1 MDDLS
6 GNPPTPPYV
15 VAPSAAANSAAP
27 PPNPSAGVDVGNPT
41 AAARA
46 LFAPPRVAL
55 HAGAAAAQMA
65 AQGTA
70 PRRGK
75 VPATKRS
82 HLGPAAVAPPKKP
95 KKPVARRP
103 PPPPP
108 PPTQPTQPYQ
118 APPPPPP
125 PTLPTQPTPPSGTRA
140 GAHMVD
146 EEMPERVDDVAFM
159 ETMNVGSSFL
169 HDEAADG
176 EEEYEDVDEEGEGLI
191 EPRPPGRSA
200 NYTIAED
207 KLLCKTWLTIGMD
220 PTTGTDQTRE
230 TYWMRMTDYF
240 NTNTSGIERT
250 MRSLRSRWSGINTDC
265 QKWAGVQA
273 NIDVLNPSGTNEND
287 RNSMAQGLFR
297 DVGKK
302 NKKGNKILGKPFTLH
317 HCYEVLGNEEKWKT
331 RDKMDAATM
340 AANATGDATIIDD
353 DDSSDEGRMKRSS
366 TPHSVNN
373 GRRNVHGRKTAKEMK
388 GKKAG
393 DDDIAMAMERIANA
407 RLQAN
412 EDRKMQ
418 RNLEKEAMDAIEAR
432 RAALEERIAA
442 NEERKLAL
450 EEKRQATEEQARLA
464 EEERKL
470 FLMDTSHMDERQKE
484 YINLLRDE
492 VLAKKRLLIAN
503 MNTSTTGMF
512 GGGMFGGGMFGGG
525 MPTFGG
531 GMGGM
536 AGMGSMPMPTMGGMA
551 GMGGMPGMG
560 GYGGMAGM
568 GGPSYGGVF
577 GGTMG
582 GSVSGVYGSMGAPPG
597 GFVSSMNATI
607 PPSTQDDEEEEEG
620 VDLESAEV

>member
-1 MDDLS
+1 MDDRQP
-6 GNPPTPPYV
+6 GDPPYSV
-15 VAPSAAANSAAP
+15 TPSAAAATSAACAK
-27 PPNPSAGVDVGNPT
+27 PSAATGTT
-41 AAARA
+41 ALLAVRPPRGHCAPARDGA
-46 LFAPPRVAL
+46 RDTVRGPRREEGAVKRLTSAPP
-55 HAGAAAAQMA
+55 
-65 AQGTA
+65 
-70 PRRGK
+70 
-75 VPATKRS
+75 
-82 HLGPAAVAPPKKP
+82 
-95 KKPVARRP
+95 
-103 PPPPP
+103 
-108 PPTQPTQPYQ
+108 
-118 APPPPPP
+118 
-125 PTLPTQPTPPSGTRA
+125 
-140 GAHMVD
+140 
-146 EEMPERVDDVAFM
+146 VDDAAFM

-169 HDEAADG
+169 HDDEAADG

-191 EPRPPGRSA
+191 EPRHPGRAA

-230 TYWMRMTDYF
+230 TYWVRMTDYF

-331 RDKMDAATM
+331 RGKLDAATM

-353 DDSSDEGRMKRSS
+353 DDSSDEGKKRSS
-366 TPHSVNN
+366 TPHSINN
-373 GRRNVHGRKTAKEMK
+373 GRRNVPGRKTAKEMK
-388 GKKAG
+388 GRKAG

-418 RNLEKEAMDAIEAR
+418 RNLEKQAMDAIEAR

-450 EEKRQATEEQARLA
+450 EEKRQATEEHARLA

-484 YINLLRDE
+484 YVNLLRDE
-492 VLAKKRLLIAN
+492 VLAKKRLLVAN

-512 GGGMFGGGMFGGG
+512 GGGVFGGGMFGGG
-525 MPTFGG
+525 MG
-531 GMGGM
+531 GMG
-536 AGMGSMPMPTMGGMA
+536 GMGSMPMPTMGGM
-551 GMGGMPGMG
+551 GGMGSMPMPSMGGMAGMG

-568 GGPSYGGVF
+568 GRSSYGGVF

-607 PPSTQDDEEEEEG
+607 PPSTQDDEDEEEG
-620 VDLESAEV
+620 VDLENAEV

>member
-1 MDDLS
+1 
-6 GNPPTPPYV
+6 
-15 VAPSAAANSAAP
+15 
-27 PPNPSAGVDVGNPT
+27 
-41 AAARA
+41 
-46 LFAPPRVAL
+46 
-55 HAGAAAAQMA
+55 
-65 AQGTA
+65 
-70 PRRGK
+70 
-75 VPATKRS
+75 
-82 HLGPAAVAPPKKP
+82 
-95 KKPVARRP
+95 
-103 PPPPP
+103 
-108 PPTQPTQPYQ
+108 
-118 APPPPPP
+118 
-125 PTLPTQPTPPSGTRA
+125 
-140 GAHMVD
+140 
-146 EEMPERVDDVAFM
+146 
-159 ETMNVGSSFL
+159 MNVGSSFL
-169 HDEAADG
+169 NDDEAADG

-191 EPRPPGRSA
+191 EPRHPGRAA

-230 TYWMRMTDYF
+230 TYWVRMTDYF

-331 RDKMDAATM
+331 RGKLDAATM

-353 DDSSDEGRMKRSS
+353 DDSSDEGKKRSS
-366 TPHSVNN
+366 TPHSINN
-373 GRRNVHGRKTAKEMK
+373 GRRNVPGRKTAKEMK
-388 GKKAG
+388 GRKAG

-450 EEKRQATEEQARLA
+450 EEKRQAAEEHARLA

-484 YINLLRDE
+484 YVNLLRDE
-492 VLAKKRLLIAN
+492 VLAKKRLLVAN

-512 GGGMFGGGMFGGG
+512 GGGMFGGGM
-525 MPTFGG
+525 G
-531 GMGGM
+531 GMG
-536 AGMGSMPMPTMGGMA
+536 GMGSMPMPTMGGM
-551 GMGGMPGMG
+551 GGMGSMPMPSMGGMAGMG

-568 GGPSYGGVF
+568 GGSSYGGVF

-607 PPSTQDDEEEEEG
+607 PPSTQDDEDEEEG
-620 VDLESAEV
+620 VDLENAEV

>member
-1 MDDLS
+1 
-6 GNPPTPPYV
+6 
-15 VAPSAAANSAAP
+15 
-27 PPNPSAGVDVGNPT
+27 
-41 AAARA
+41 
-46 LFAPPRVAL
+46 
-55 HAGAAAAQMA
+55 
-65 AQGTA
+65 
-70 PRRGK
+70 
-75 VPATKRS
+75 
-82 HLGPAAVAPPKKP
+82 
-95 KKPVARRP
+95 
-103 PPPPP
+103 
-108 PPTQPTQPYQ
+108 
-118 APPPPPP
+118 
-125 PTLPTQPTPPSGTRA
+125 
-140 GAHMVD
+140 MVD
-146 EEMPERVDDVAFM
+146 GEMPERVDDAAFM
-159 ETMNVGSSFL
+159 EAMNVGSSFL
-169 HDEAADG
+169 HDDEAADG

-191 EPRPPGRSA
+191 EPRHPGRAA

-220 PTTGTDQTRE
+220 PTTGIDQTRE
-230 TYWMRMTDYF
+230 TYWMRMTEYF

-331 RDKMDAATM
+331 RGKLDAATM

-353 DDSSDEGRMKRSS
+353 DDSSDEGKKRSS

-388 GKKAG
+388 GRKAG

-450 EEKRQATEEQARLA
+450 EEKRQASEEYARLA

-492 VLAKKRLLIAN
+492 VLAKKRVLVAN
-503 MNTSTTGMF
+503 LNTSTTDMF
-512 GGGMFGGGMFGGG
+512 GGDLGGARASDGEAKVEGVLVGEAAGGDSRRHG
-525 MPTFGG
+525 RSGQPRWRSTELGSQTSDQNRGRLTQGIVAHAGADAEGNERLQLVDEQRKVMTLEYCNSTGRRAMTFATYRDDGSAHAGHVASSKGVAEDVAETEPATLARRGRDGG
-531 GMGGM
+531 LAGADVRDEL
-536 AGMGSMPMPTMGGMA
+536 AGMILGAQKMSEEKTIAREWRRGKGLA
-551 GMGGMPGMG
+551 G
-560 GYGGMAGM
+560 AR
-568 GGPSYGGVF
+568 V
-577 GGTMG
+577 
-582 GSVSGVYGSMGAPPG
+582 A
-597 GFVSSMNATI
+597 
-607 PPSTQDDEEEEEG
+607 EEE
-620 VDLESAEV
+620 

>member
-1 MDDLS
+1 
-6 GNPPTPPYV
+6 
-15 VAPSAAANSAAP
+15 
-27 PPNPSAGVDVGNPT
+27 
-41 AAARA
+41 
-46 LFAPPRVAL
+46 
-55 HAGAAAAQMA
+55 
-65 AQGTA
+65 
-70 PRRGK
+70 
-75 VPATKRS
+75 
-82 HLGPAAVAPPKKP
+82 
-95 KKPVARRP
+95 
-103 PPPPP
+103 
-108 PPTQPTQPYQ
+108 
-118 APPPPPP
+118 
-125 PTLPTQPTPPSGTRA
+125 
-140 GAHMVD
+140 
-146 EEMPERVDDVAFM
+146 M

-176 EEEYEDVDEEGEGLI
+176 EEEYEDVHEEGEGLI
-191 EPRPPGRSA
+191 EARPPGRSA

-207 KLLCKTWLTIGMD
+207 KLLCKTWLTIEMD

-265 QKWAGVQA
+265 KKWAGVQA

-302 NKKGNKILGKPFTLH
+302 NKKGNKILGKSFTLH

-331 RDKMDAATM
+331 RGKMDAATM

-492 VLAKKRLLIAN
+492 VLAKKRLLVAN
-503 MNTSTTGMF
+503 MKTSTTGMF
-512 GGGMFGGGMFGGG
+512 GGGMFGGC

-536 AGMGSMPMPTMGGMA
+536 VGMGSMPMPTMG
-551 GMGGMPGMG
+551 
-560 GYGGMAGM
+560 
-568 GGPSYGGVF
+568 V
-577 GGTMG
+577 
-582 GSVSGVYGSMGAPPG
+582 
-597 GFVSSMNATI
+597 
-607 PPSTQDDEEEEEG
+607 
-620 VDLESAEV
+620 

>member
-1 MDDLS
+1 
-6 GNPPTPPYV
+6 
-15 VAPSAAANSAAP
+15 
-27 PPNPSAGVDVGNPT
+27 
-41 AAARA
+41 
-46 LFAPPRVAL
+46 
-55 HAGAAAAQMA
+55 
-65 AQGTA
+65 
-70 PRRGK
+70 
-75 VPATKRS
+75 
-82 HLGPAAVAPPKKP
+82 
-95 KKPVARRP
+95 
-103 PPPPP
+103 
-108 PPTQPTQPYQ
+108 
-118 APPPPPP
+118 
-125 PTLPTQPTPPSGTRA
+125 
-140 GAHMVD
+140 
-146 EEMPERVDDVAFM
+146 M
-159 ETMNVGSSFL
+159 ETMNVGSSFM

-230 TYWMRMTDYF
+230 TYWMRMTEYF
-240 NTNTSGIERT
+240 NTHNTSGNERT

-317 HCYEVLGNEEKWKT
+317 HCYDVLGNEEKWKT
-331 RDKMDAATM
+331 RGKLDAATM
-340 AANATGDATIIDD
+340 AAHATGDATIIDD
-353 DDSSDEGRMKRSS
+353 DDSSDEGKKRSS

-432 RAALEERIAA
+432 RATLEERIAA

-450 EEKRQATEEQARLA
+450 EEKRQASEEHARLA

-492 VLAKKRLLIAN
+492 VLAKKRLLVAN
-503 MNTSTTGMF
+503 MNTSTT
-512 GGGMFGGGMFGGG
+512 GMFGGGMFGGG

-536 AGMGSMPMPTMGGMA
+536 AGMGSMPMPTMGVYKTVFRARARCILPRPVEDDFFRPRTRYIVARPA
-551 GMGGMPGMG
+551 GGK
-560 GYGGMAGM
+560 YGPAR
-568 GGPSYGGVF
+568 
-577 GGTMG
+577 
-582 GSVSGVYGSMGAPPG
+582 A
-597 GFVSSMNATI
+597 SSLQRA
-607 PPSTQDDEEEEEG
+607 
-620 VDLESAEV
+620 ESEV